1 VRFLGLAEVRA
12 LKSGELVADDRKL
25 LIADAATQDDLALL
39 VKSAADPKSILWCGS
54 PGLATALADYF
65 GPAGDTARSTRTASL
80 NLFVIGSVNPLS
92 REQCSRLRS
101 NDNVGQ
107 IVIDA
112 EEASR
117 SPVLAA
123 ESAVAQ
129 YSQSGPTG
137 DVILTTSERGTSAD
151 PRSISIALG
160 QAVRMVME
168 RYPVTGLFVT
178 GGDTA
183 ESVLG
188 ILEIGSLELLGEI
201 EPGIPLG
208 RTTRS
213 HPIHIITKAGGFGS
227 SNVMLKSAELL
238 RGLWLGDKR

>member
-1 VRFLGLAEVRA
+1 
-12 LKSGELVADDRKL
+12 
-25 LIADAATQDDLALL
+25 
-39 VKSAADPKSILWCGS
+39 
-54 PGLATALADYF
+54 
-65 GPAGDTARSTRTASL
+65 
-80 NLFVIGSVNPLS
+80 
-92 REQCSRLRS
+92 
-101 NDNVGQ
+101 
-107 IVIDA
+107 
-112 EEASR
+112 
-117 SPVLAA
+117 
-123 ESAVAQ
+123 
-129 YSQSGPTG
+129 
-137 DVILTTSERGTSAD
+137 
-151 PRSISIALG
+151 
-160 QAVRMVME
+160 ME